1 MPKMFEEVKVHS
13 IDVISK
19 VYKIKDV
26 SHLQTIMETWE
37 KEKAW
42 FLESWGGPIKKIK
55 SNFESELSADAKH
68 NVRTK
73 CINKIFNVHE
83 DRKLVQLIYTYLT
96 QISDDEFFS
105 NMTHQA
111 HSIIDNEL
119 TISSGVKVA
128 KSIKQI
134 YKYFYGDELN
144 ENHKNTLLKIQMLL
158 SNAQQ
163 KSKLKGDLYLSV
175 HPLDFLTMSTNNHNW
190 VSCHA
195 LNHCYSAGNFAY
207 IQDACTCVVYLL
219 TPGNEKVQ
227 LHKLP
232 EGCLWN
238 DKSWR
243 MLMFLSEDKKF
254 AASGRHYP
262 FEVKAFEHEA
272 ALVLVPSCNHWRY
285 HGKEY
290 VRKLTLYDRMCSA
303 EEDNP
308 DEPDCYYFADRDR
321 KFVLGYELHTIGD
334 VIILNE
340 NRPNE
345 EPRFY
350 CDILDSGCYTPHFY
364 HSNKGEDYLYNAGE
378 YIPRLHIGK
387 NGCGCLCCGE
397 DASCQSF
404 GLPFCKECFL
414 DYDKT
419 DIAEDWWTC
428 SACGFQAH
436 EDETHYVTDKHGNI
450 YCHDCYVDE
459 DDMEDEF

>member
-1 MPKMFEEVKVHS
+1 VHS

-19 VYKIKDV
+19 VYKIKDIAY
-26 SHLQTIMETWE
+26 LQHIMETWE
-37 KEKAW
+37 KEKSW
-42 FLESWGGPIKKIK
+42 FLEEWGGPIKKIK
-55 SNFESELSADAKH
+55 SNFEADLSKDAKH
-68 NVRTK
+68 NIKSK
-73 CINKIFNVHE
+73 CVNKIYKVNEDKKLINLIVEYLHE
-83 DRKLVQLIYTYLT
+83 LDEE
-96 QISDDEFFS
+96 EFFS
-105 NMTHQA
+105 NMTHQI
-111 HSIIDNEL
+111 H
-119 TISSGVKVA
+119 TIRENFVTIGAGVKVA
-128 KSIKQI
+128 KSIKKFYEQ
-134 YKYFYGDELN
+134 FYGDELN
-144 ENHKNTLLKIQMLL
+144 EDNKNTLLKIQMIL

-163 KSKLKGDLYLSV
+163 KSRIKGDLYLSV

-207 IQDACTCVVYLL
+207 IQDSCTCVVYLL
-219 TPGNEKVQ
+219 TPGNEQVQ

-254 AASGRHYP
+254 AGSGRHYP
-262 FEVKAFEHEA
+262 FEIQSLEHEA
-272 ALVLVPSCNHWRY
+272 ALALVPSCNHWRY

-290 VRKLTLYDRMCSA
+290 VRKLTLYDRLCSA
-303 EEDNP
+303 EIDNG
-308 DEPDCYYFADRDR
+308 DEPDYYYFGERDR

-334 VIILNE
+334 VIVLNE

-364 HSNKGEDYLYNAGE
+364 HSNKGEEWYSGSYL
-378 YIPRLHIGK
+378 PRLHIGK
-387 NGCGCLCCGE
+387 NGCGCLICGN

-404 GLPFCKECFL
+404 GLPFCKDCFL
-414 DYDKT
+414 DSDKT

-428 SACGFQAH
+428 CACGFQAH
-436 EDETHYVTDKHGNI
+436 EDETQYMLDSNGNV
-450 YCHDCYVDE
+450 YCNDCFTE
-459 DDMEDEF
+459 DDDIREDEY